1 MNLPEIS
8 INRYVLAFML
18 SGVMVLFGLVSY
30 ERIGVDRNPA
40 IEFPM
45 ISVTTTLPGANPEII
60 DSSVTNVI
68 ESAVNSI
75 PGIEHISSTSNP
87 SVSMVAIRFS
97 LEKNVDVAF
106 NDVQAKVNQVLRK
119 LPVKAE
125 PPVVAKIEF
134 GSMPIM
140 WLSLSGNSTLQQ
152 LNLYAGNTIKKRL
165 ETIDGVGEVRIGGN
179 RERTIRINLDTTRM
193 AAFKITPQDVIA
205 AFRREHVQLPGGFMA
220 NKNKD
225 DLIKLDTE
233 FHNVDELAGMIVSH
247 RNGLDVRLRDIAR
260 VEDSLAD
267 FRSLARYNGKPTVGI
282 GIVKIANTNT
292 VAIAEEVKHR
302 LKKEIIPQLPPGM
315 QIDIA
320 TNDADLITDII
331 GGLKSHLFEGTL
343 LAALV
348 VWLFL
353 KNLRSTLIV
362 SAAIPVSLLG
372 AVAVMYFAGYTF
384 NIMTM
389 LALLLLIG
397 VVVDDAIVVLEN
409 IYRTSETT
417 DLDRVS
423 AAKQGTRQVV
433 FAVLAA
439 SLTLVAIFAPVI
451 FMQGIIGKFFES
463 FAVVVTVGVLVS
475 LFVSLT
481 LTPMLCSRYLSVPK
495 QHGKLYQKL
504 DAVFQSMDNGYRRLL
519 GLGIKHR
526 WKVVLMTIAVVMS
539 SGYFFGAIGKGF
551 MPDEDES
558 RFMVTFKT
566 PTGSGIEYTSERLLR
581 LEAALKS
588 HPEIRSFFT
597 LVGGSGGDVSSGT
610 AIVRM
615 VPKEERSI
623 RQSALMGIVQQ
634 ELNQIP
640 GIQAFTA
647 QIPMVGGRRGEPL
660 QFSLVGA
667 DLYRLAELSAALKKK
682 LSADPA
688 MGQIDM
694 GLVLD
699 LPQVELELTRSKLSS
714 MGIAPL
720 DVAQAINVL
729 GGGMDIGKYNDIPGD
744 GERYDVRLK
753 AGEGQV
759 ARPADLSKIYVRSA
773 SGEMIRLDNI
783 AQLNTEVGPATI
795 SRYDLQYSANFF
807 GTPKVA
813 EGDAA
818 RILMQH
824 VEEMNLPAGYQVRLK
839 GRAEEFGKT
848 AGYMLLAFVMGIVL
862 VYMVLASQFNSFIQP
877 LIIMV
882 AQPLAIIG
890 GVFGLWVMNH
900 SLNIYS
906 MIGLVLLIGL
916 VAKNSI
922 LLVDLTNQLRDQG
935 KGINEALLEA
945 CPIRMRPVLMTSL
958 TVILAMLPAAMG
970 VGAGADTNGP
980 LAVAVIGGMIS
991 STLLTLVVV
1000 PSVYSLVEH
1009 GIQHMDERLASVKAM
1024 FSRQIALLTRS

>member
-8 INRYVLAFML
+8 IKRYVLAYML
-18 SGVMVLFGLVSY
+18 SGVLVLFGLVSY
-30 ERIGVDRNPA
+30 QQIGVDRNPA

-45 ISVTTTLPGANPEII
+45 ITVSTALPGANPEIVN
-60 DSSVTNVI
+60 SSVTNII

-75 PGIEHISSTSNP
+75 PGIEHIESTSNP
-87 SVSMVAIRFS
+87 GVSIVAIRFA
-97 LEKNVDVAF
+97 LENDVDVAF
-106 NDVQAKVNQVLRK
+106 NDVQAKINQVLRK
-119 LPVKAE
+119 LPVEAD
-125 PPVVAKIEF
+125 PPVVGKVDSGA
-134 GSMPIM
+134 MPIM
-140 WLSLSGNSTLQQ
+140 WLSLSGNRTLQQ
-152 LNLYAGNTIKKRL
+152 LNLYASNNIKKRL
-165 ETIDGVGEVRIGGN
+165 ETINGVGEVRIGGN
-179 RERTIRINLDTTRM
+179 RPRTIRVNLDTTRM
-193 AAFKITPQDVIA
+193 AAFNITPQDVIA
-205 AFRREHVQLPGGFMA
+205 AFQREHVQLPGGFMA
-220 NKNKD
+220 NGNKD
-225 DLIKLDTE
+225 DLIKLDVE
-233 FHNVDELAGMIVSH
+233 FHTLKTLAGMTVANH
-247 RNGLDVRLRDIAR
+247 GGLNVRLNDIAE

-292 VAIAEEVKHR
+292 VAIVDEVKHR
-302 LKKEIIPQLPPGM
+302 LEKEIIPQLPPGM
-315 QIDIA
+315 QIGIA

-331 GGLKSHLFEGTL
+331 SGLKSHLFEGTL

-409 IYRTSETT
+409 IYRTRETT
-417 DLDRVS
+417 DLDRVA
-423 AAKQGTRQVV
+423 AAKEGTRQVV
-433 FAVLAA
+433 FAVVAA

-451 FMQGIIGKFFES
+451 FMQGIIGLFFES

-481 LTPMLCSRYLSVPK
+481 LTPMLCSRYLNIPK
-495 QHGKLYQKL
+495 QHGRVYRTL
-504 DAVFQSMDNGYRRLL
+504 DTVFRAMDSGYRQVL
-519 GLGIKHR
+519 GLGLKHR
-526 WKVVLMTIAVVMS
+526 WKVVVMTLTVVMS

-551 MPDEDES
+551 MPEEDES
-558 RFMVTFKT
+558 RFMVTIKT
-566 PTGSGIEYTSERLLR
+566 PTGSGISYIEERLTKV
-581 LEAALKS
+581 EAVFDS
-588 HPEIRSFFT
+588 HPEISSYFT
-597 LVGGSGGDVSSGT
+597 LAGGDTGGSVTSGR

-615 VPKEERSI
+615 VPPEERSI
-623 RQSALMGIVQQ
+623 RQATLMKTVQQ

-640 GIQAFTA
+640 GIQGFTSA
-647 QIPMVGGRRGEPL
+647 IPMVGGRRGEPL
-660 QFSLVGA
+660 QFALVGP
-667 DLYRLAELSAALKKK
+667 DLYKVAELADALQQKLAAD
-682 LSADPA
+682 SA
-688 MGQIDM
+688 MGEIDM
-694 GLVLD
+694 VLVMD
-699 LPQVELELTRSKLSS
+699 LPQVELELDRSRLTAL
-714 MGIAPL
+714 GIAPS
-720 DVAQAINVL
+720 DVAMAINVL
-729 GGGMDIGKYNDIPGD
+729 GGGLDVAKYNDMPGD

-759 ARPADLSKIYVRSA
+759 IRPSDLGRIYVRA
-773 SGEMIRLDNI
+773 ANGEMIRLDNI
-783 AQLNTEVGPATI
+783 AHLKNGVGPAMI

-807 GTPKVA
+807 ATPAMA

-818 RILMQH
+818 RKLTG
-824 VEEMNLPAGYQVRLK
+824 VVKEMGLPLGYQVRLK

-877 LIIMV
+877 VIIMV

-922 LLVDLTNQLRDQG
+922 LLVDLTNQLRSQG
-935 KGINEALLEA
+935 RGINEALLEA

-958 TVILAMLPAAMG
+958 TVILAMLPAASG

-1000 PSVYSLVEH
+1000 PAVYSLVENGLH
-1009 GIQHMDERLASVKAM
+1009 YLEEWLDSVKM
-1024 FSRQIALLTRS
+1024 KFNSEHS

>member
-8 INRYVLAFML
+8 INRHVLAYML
-18 SGVMVLFGLVSY
+18 SGVLVLFGVVSY
-30 ERIGVDRNPA
+30 ERIGVDRNPS

-45 ISVTTTLPGANPEII
+45 ITVSTALPGANPEII
-60 DSSVTNVI
+60 DASVTNII

-75 PGIEHISSTSNP
+75 PGIEHIESTSNP
-87 SVSMVAIRFS
+87 GVSIVAIRFA
-97 LEKNVDVAF
+97 LEKSVDVAF

-119 LPVKAE
+119 LPTDAD
-125 PPVVAKIEF
+125 PPVVAKVEF
-134 GSMPIM
+134 GSMPII
-140 WLSLSGNSTLQQ
+140 WLTLSGDRTLQQ
-152 LNLYAGNTIKKRL
+152 LNLYASNIIKKRL
-165 ETIDGVGEVRIGGN
+165 ETIDGVGEVRIGGS
-179 RERTIRINLDTTRM
+179 RPRTIRINLDTTRM
-193 AAFKITPQDVIA
+193 AAYHITSQDVIA
-205 AFRREHVQLPGGFMA
+205 AFQRQHVQLPGGFMA
-220 NKNKD
+220 NGSKD

-233 FHNVDELAGMIVSH
+233 FHNINDLAGMIVAN
-247 RNGLDVRLRDIAR
+247 RLGLDIKLKDIAK
-260 VEDSLAD
+260 VKDGLAD
-267 FRSLARYNGKPTVGI
+267 YRSLARYNGKPTVGI

-292 VAIAEEVKHR
+292 VAIVDEVKRR
-302 LKKEIIPQLPPGM
+302 LDKEVIPQLPPGM
-315 QIDIA
+315 HIGIA

-331 GGLKSHLFEGTL
+331 EGLKSHLIEGTL

-389 LALLLLIG
+389 LGLLLLIG

-409 IYRTSETT
+409 IYRTREENAS
-417 DLDRVS
+417 LDRVN

-451 FMQGIIGKFFES
+451 FMQGIIGQFFKS

-481 LTPMLCSRYLSVPK
+481 LTPMLCSRYLSIPK
-495 QHGKLYQKL
+495 QHGRLYRYL
-504 DAVFQSMDNGYRRLL
+504 DSAFQAMDNSYRWLIDL
-519 GLGIKHR
+519 SLKHR
-526 WKVVLMTIAVVMS
+526 WKVVVMTVAVVMS
-539 SGYFFGAIGKGF
+539 SGYFFGHIGKGF

-566 PTGSGIEYTSERLLR
+566 PTGSSIDYTAERLTKV
-581 LEAALKS
+581 EAVLKS

-597 LVGGSGGDVSSGT
+597 LVGSDNGGNVSSGT

-615 VPKEERSI
+615 VPKGERNI
-623 RQSALMGIVQQ
+623 RQSALMMIVQQ

-640 GIQAFTA
+640 GIQAFA
-647 QIPMVGGRRGEPL
+647 SQIPMVGGARGEPL
-660 QFSLVGA
+660 QFSLVGP
-667 DLYRLAELSAALKKK
+667 DLYKVAALADSLKKN
-682 LSADPA
+682 LSADSD
-688 MGQIDM
+688 MGQVDM
-694 GLVLD
+694 TLVLD
-699 LPQVELELTRSKLSS
+699 LPQVSLEMARSRLASL
-714 MGIAPL
+714 GIAPV

-729 GGGMDIGKYNDIPGD
+729 GGGMDIAKYNDVPGD

-753 AGEGQV
+753 AGDGQV
-759 ARPADLSKIYVRSA
+759 VKPADLSRLYVRA
-773 SGEMIRLDNI
+773 ANGEMIRLDNL
-783 AQLNTEVGPATI
+783 ARLNSGVGPATI

-807 GTPKVA
+807 ATPSVA

-818 RILMQH
+818 QKLEQH
-824 VEEMNLPAGYQVRLK
+824 VSKLHLPLGYKVRLK
-839 GRAEEFGKT
+839 GRAEEFAKT
-848 AGYMLLAFVMGIVL
+848 AGYMLLAFVMAIVL

-922 LLVDLTNQLRDQG
+922 LLVDLTNQLRGQG
-935 KGINEALLEA
+935 RGIKEALLEA
-945 CPIRMRPVLMTSL
+945 CPIRMRPVVMTSL
-958 TVILAMLPAAMG
+958 TVILAMLPAAIG
-970 VGAGADTNGP
+970 IGAGSDTNGP

-1000 PSVYSLVEH
+1000 PAVYSLVEN
-1009 GIQHMDERLASVKAM
+1009 GLQHLHEWLAAIKM
-1024 FSRQIALLTRS
+1024 KLSRDAG

>member
-30 ERIGVDRNPA
+30 QRVGVDRHPA

-45 ISVTTTLPGANPEII
+45 ITVSTALPGANPEII
-60 DSSVTNVI
+60 DASVTNIV

-75 PGIEHISSTSNP
+75 PGIEHIESTSRP
-87 SVSMVAIRFS
+87 GISVVAIQFA

-119 LPVKAE
+119 LPVDAD
-125 PPVVAKIEF
+125 PPVVAKVEF

-140 WLSLSGNSTLQQ
+140 WLSLSGNRTLQQ
-152 LNLYAGNTIKKRL
+152 LNLYASNIIKKRL
-165 ETIDGVGEVRIGGN
+165 ETIDGVGEVRVGGS
-179 RERTIRINLDTTRM
+179 RERTIRVHLDTTRM
-193 AAFKITPQDVIA
+193 AAFNITAQDVIA
-205 AFRREHVQLPGGFMA
+205 AFQREHVQLPGGFMA
-220 NKNKD
+220 NGNTD
-225 DLIKLDTE
+225 HLIKLDTE
-233 FHNVDELAGMIVSH
+233 FHTIDELAGMIVAN
-247 RNGLDVRLRDIAR
+247 RRGLNIRLSEVAR
-260 VEDSLAD
+260 VEDGLAD
-267 FRSLARYNGKPTVGI
+267 FRSLARYNGEPTVGI

-292 VAIAEEVKHR
+292 VAIVDEVKRR
-302 LKKEIIPQLPPGM
+302 LEQEIIPQLPPGM
-315 QIDIA
+315 HIGIA
-320 TNDADLITDII
+320 TNDADLIADII
-331 GGLKSHLFEGTL
+331 AGLKAHLFEGTL

-362 SAAIPVSLLG
+362 GVAIPVSLLG
-372 AVAVMYFAGYTF
+372 AVAAMYFAGYTF
-384 NIMTM
+384 NVMTM
-389 LALLLLIG
+389 LGLLLLIG

-409 IYRTSETT
+409 IYRTRETT
-417 DLDRVS
+417 ALDQVA

-451 FMQGIIGKFFES
+451 FMQGIVGKFFES
-463 FAVVVTVGVLVS
+463 FAVVVTVGVLIS

-481 LTPMLCSRYLSVPK
+481 LTPMLCSRHLSIPK
-495 QHGKLYQKL
+495 QHGLIYGTL
-504 DAVFQSMDNGYRRLL
+504 DALFRWMDNGYRRLL
-519 GLGIKHR
+519 GLGLAHR
-526 WKVVLMTIAVVMS
+526 WKVVALTVAVVMS
-539 SGYFFGAIGKGF
+539 SGYFFGHIGKGF
-551 MPDEDES
+551 MPEEDES

-566 PTGSGIEYTSERLLR
+566 PTGSGIEYTADRLQR
-581 LEAALKS
+581 VEAVLKS
-588 HPEIRSFFT
+588 HPEVRSFFT
-597 LVGGSGGDVSSGT
+597 LVGGDSGGEVSSGT
-610 AIVRM
+610 AIVRL
-615 VPKEERSI
+615 VPQEERSV
-623 RQSALMGIVQQ
+623 RQAALMQTVQQ
-634 ELNQIP
+634 AFNEIP
-640 GIQAFTA
+640 GIEAFTA

-660 QFSLVGA
+660 QFSMVGS
-667 DLYRLAELSAALKKK
+667 DIYRLAELADALQRK
-682 LSADPA
+682 LSADPG
-688 MGQIDM
+688 MGQVDM
-694 GLVLD
+694 ELVVD
-699 LPQVELELTRSKLSS
+699 LPQVELELARTRLSS
-714 MGIAPL
+714 LGIAPR

-729 GGGMDIGKYNDIPGD
+729 GGGMDVAKYNDVPGD

-753 AGEGQV
+753 AGDGQV
-759 ARPADLSKIYVRSA
+759 VKPADLSRLYVRAA
-773 SGEMIRLDNI
+773 SGEMIRLDNL
-783 AQLNTEVGPATI
+783 ARLNTGVGPAMI

-807 GTPKVA
+807 ATPTVA

-818 RILMQH
+818 QKLLEH
-824 VEEMNLPAGYQVRLK
+824 VEQMEIPLGYQVRLK
-839 GRAEEFGKT
+839 GRAEEFKKT
-848 AGYMLLAFVMGIVL
+848 AGYMLLAFVMAIML

-890 GVFGLWVMNH
+890 GVFGLWVTGH

-922 LLVDLTNQLRDQG
+922 LLVDLTNQMREQRR
-935 KGINEALLEA
+935 GIDEALLEA

-958 TVILAMLPAAMG
+958 TVILAMLPAAGG
-970 VGAGADTNGP
+970 VGAGSDTNGP

-1000 PSVYSLVEH
+1000 PAVYSLVENGLLNLQA
-1009 GIQHMDERLASVKAM
+1009 GIERVRTKP
-1024 FSRQIALLTRS
+1024 

>member
-1 MNLPEIS
+1 MNLPELS
-8 INRYVLAFML
+8 INRYVLAYML
-18 SGVMVLFGLVSY
+18 SGVLVLFGFVSY

-45 ISVTTTLPGANPEII
+45 ITVSTALPGANPEII
-60 DSSVTNVI
+60 DSSVTNII

-75 PGIEHISSTSNP
+75 PGIEHIESFSNP
-87 SVSMVAIRFS
+87 GVSVVAIRFA
-97 LEKNVDVAF
+97 LEKSVDVAF

-119 LPVKAE
+119 LPTDAD
-125 PPVVAKIEF
+125 PPVVAKVEF

-140 WLSLSGNSTLQQ
+140 WLTLSGNRTLQQ
-152 LNLYAGNTIKKRL
+152 LNTYASNTIKKRL
-165 ETIDGVGEVRIGGN
+165 ETIDGVGEVRIGGS
-179 RERTIRINLDTTRM
+179 RPRTIRINLDTTRM
-193 AAFKITPQDVIA
+193 AAFGITAQDVIA
-205 AFRREHVQLPGGFMA
+205 AFARQHVQLPGGFMA
-220 NKNKD
+220 NGTRD

-233 FHNVDELAGMIVSH
+233 FHNVDDLAGMIVTNH
-247 RNGLDVRLRDIAR
+247 NGLDIRLTDIAK
-260 VEDSLAD
+260 VEDGLAD
-267 FRSLARYNGKPTVGI
+267 FRSMARYNGQPTVGI

-292 VAIAEEVKHR
+292 VAIVDEVKRR
-302 LKKEIIPQLPPGM
+302 LDKEIIPQLPPGM
-315 QIDIA
+315 HIGIA
-320 TNDADLITDII
+320 TNEADLITDII
-331 GGLKSHLFEGTL
+331 EGLKSHLIEGTL

-384 NIMTM
+384 NIMTL

-409 IYRTSETT
+409 IYRTREENAS
-417 DLDRVS
+417 LDRVS

-451 FMQGIIGKFFES
+451 FMQGIIGQFFQS

-481 LTPMLCSRYLSVPK
+481 LTPMLCSRYLTIPK
-495 QHGKLYQKL
+495 QHGRLYRYL
-504 DAVFQSMDNGYRRLL
+504 DHIFHVMDNGYRRLL
-519 GLGIKHR
+519 ELGLKHR
-526 WKVVLMTIAVVMS
+526 WKVVVITVLMVMS
-539 SGYFFGAIGKGF
+539 SGYFFGHIGKGF
-551 MPDEDES
+551 MPEEDES

-566 PTGSGIEYTSERLLR
+566 PTGSSIDYTAERLTKI
-581 LEAALKS
+581 EAVLNS
-588 HPEIRSFFT
+588 HKEIRSFFT
-597 LVGGSGGDVSSGT
+597 LIGGDNGGDVNSGT

-615 VPKEERSI
+615 LPKDQRDI
-623 RQSALMGIVQQ
+623 RQAALMKTVQH

-640 GIQAFTA
+640 GIQAFA
-647 QIPMVGGRRGEPL
+647 SQIPMVGGHRGEPL
-660 QFSLVGA
+660 QFSLVGPN
-667 DLYRLAELSAALKKK
+667 LYKVAELANTLKQN
-682 LSADPA
+682 LATDPG
-688 MGQIDM
+688 MGKVDM
-694 GLVLD
+694 TLVLD
-699 LPQVELELTRSKLSS
+699 LPQVDLELARSRLSS
-714 MGIAPL
+714 LGIAPL
-720 DVAQAINVL
+720 DVATAINVL
-729 GGGMDIGKYNDIPGD
+729 GGGMDVAKYNDVPGD
-744 GERYDVRLK
+744 GERYNVRLK

-759 ARPADLSKIYVRSA
+759 IKPADLSRLYVRA
-773 SGEMIRLDNI
+773 SNGKMIRLDNL
-783 AQLNTEVGPATI
+783 ARLKTGVGPATI
-795 SRYDLQYSANFF
+795 TRYDLQYAANFF
-807 GTPKVA
+807 ATPTVP
-813 EGDAA
+813 EGDASQK
-818 RILMQH
+818 LFQH
-824 VEEMNLPAGYQVRLK
+824 VAKIKMPLGYKVRLK
-839 GRAEEFGKT
+839 GRAEEFSKT
-848 AGYMLLAFVMGIVL
+848 AGYMALAFVMAIVL

-890 GVFGLWVMNH
+890 GVFALWLFNH

-935 KGINEALLEA
+935 KGITDALLEA
-945 CPIRMRPVLMTSL
+945 CPIRMRPVVMTSL
-958 TVILAMLPAAMG
+958 TVILAMLPAAIG
-970 VGAGADTNGP
+970 VGAGSDTNGP

-1000 PSVYSLVEH
+1000 PAVYSLVENGLLH
-1009 GIQHMDERLASVKAM
+1009 LHERMEGIKLK
-1024 FSRQIALLTRS
+1024 FTRENL

>member
-8 INRYVLAFML
+8 INRYVLAYML

-45 ISVTTTLPGANPEII
+45 ISVSTALPGANPEII
-60 DSSVTNVI
+60 DSSVTNII

-75 PGIEHISSTSNP
+75 PGIEHIESTSNP
-87 SVSMVAIRFS
+87 GVSVVAIRFA
-97 LEKNVDVAF
+97 LEKSVDVAF

-119 LPVKAE
+119 LPVDAD
-125 PPVVAKIEF
+125 PPVVAKVEF

-140 WLSLSGNSTLQQ
+140 WLSLSGNRTLQQ
-152 LNLYAGNTIKKRL
+152 LNLYASNTIKKRL
-165 ETIDGVGEVRIGGN
+165 ETIDGVGEVRIGGS
-179 RERTIRINLDTTRM
+179 RPRTIRINLDTTRM
-193 AAFKITPQDVIA
+193 AAFGVTPQDVMA
-205 AFRREHVQLPGGFMA
+205 AFQREHIQLPGGFMA
-220 NKNKD
+220 NGSKD
-225 DLIKLDTE
+225 DMIKLDTE
-233 FHNVDELAGMIVSH
+233 FHNVAELAGMIIAY
-247 RNGLDVRLRDIAR
+247 RDGLNIQLKDVAK

-267 FRSLARYNGKPTVGI
+267 FRSLARFNGEPTVGI

-292 VAIAEEVKHR
+292 VAIADEVKRR
-302 LKKEIIPQLPPGM
+302 LEKEIIPQLPPGM
-315 QIDIA
+315 HIGIA

-331 GGLKSHLFEGTL
+331 DGLKSHLLEGTL

-372 AVAVMYFAGYTF
+372 AVAVMYFAGFTF

-409 IYRTSETT
+409 IYRTREENTH
-417 DLDRVS
+417 LDGVA

-451 FMQGIIGKFFES
+451 FMQGIIGQFFKS

-481 LTPMLCSRYLSVPK
+481 LTPMLCSRYLSIPK
-495 QHGKLYQKL
+495 KHGKLYGQL
-504 DAVFQSMDNGYRRLL
+504 DRAFHALDDGYRRLL
-519 GLGIKHR
+519 ELGIQHR
-526 WKVVLMTIAVVMS
+526 WKVVVMTVAVVMS
-539 SGYFFGAIGKGF
+539 SGYFFGHIGKGF
-551 MPDEDES
+551 MPEEDES

-566 PTGSGIEYTSERLLR
+566 PTGSSIEYTDGRLKKI
-581 LEAALKS
+581 EAVLKS

-597 LVGGSGGDVSSGT
+597 LVGGGNGGNVSSGS
-610 AIVRM
+610 AIIRM
-615 VPKEERSI
+615 VPQEERSI
-623 RQSALMGIVQQ
+623 RQVALMTTVQQ

-640 GIQAFTA
+640 GIQAFTS
-647 QIPMVGGRRGEPL
+647 QIPMVGGNRGEPL
-660 QFSLVGA
+660 QFSLVGP
-667 DLYRLAELSAALKKK
+667 DLYKVAELANELKQK
-682 LSADPA
+682 LSADPD

-694 GLVLD
+694 TLVLD
-699 LPQVELELTRSKLSS
+699 LPQVELELARTRLSS
-714 MGIAPL
+714 LGIAPR

-729 GGGMDIGKYNDIPGD
+729 GGGMDIAKYNDLPGD

-759 ARPADLSKIYVRSA
+759 VRPDDLSRLYVRAA
-773 SGEMIRLDNI
+773 SGEMIRLDNL
-783 AQLNTEVGPATI
+783 ARLNSGVGPATI

-807 GTPKVA
+807 GTPAMA

-818 RILMQH
+818 KRLFQH
-824 VEEMNLPAGYQVRLK
+824 VAEMDVPLGYQVRLK
-839 GRAEEFGKT
+839 GRAEEFAKT

-877 LIIMV
+877 VIIMV

-890 GVFGLWVMNH
+890 GVFGLWLMNH

-935 KGINEALLEA
+935 KGIDDALLEA

-1000 PSVYSLVEH
+1000 PAVYSLVEH
-1009 GIQHMDERLASVKAM
+1009 GLQHLDERLASVKAM
-1024 FSRQIALLTRS
+1024 FSRGAA

>member
-8 INRYVLAFML
+8 INRYVLAYML

-45 ISVTTTLPGANPEII
+45 ITVSTALPGANPEII
-60 DSSVTNVI
+60 DSSVTNII

-75 PGIEHISSTSNP
+75 PGIEHIESTSNP
-87 SVSMVAIRFS
+87 GVSIVAIRFS
-97 LEKNVDVAF
+97 LEKSVDVAF
-106 NDVQAKVNQVLRK
+106 NDVQAKVNQVLRR
-119 LPVKAE
+119 LPTDAD
-125 PPVVAKIEF
+125 PPVVAKVEF

-140 WLSLSGNSTLQQ
+140 WLSLSGDRTLQQ
-152 LNLYAGNTIKKRL
+152 LNVYASNVVKKRL
-165 ETIDGVGEVRIGGN
+165 ETIDGVGEVRIGGS
-179 RERTIRINLDTTRM
+179 RERTIRVNLDTTRM
-193 AAFKITPQDVIA
+193 AAYGITAQEVIA
-205 AFRREHVQLPGGFMA
+205 AFKREHVQLPGGFLTEGTR
-220 NKNKD
+220 D

-233 FHNVDELAGMIVSH
+233 YHNVDELAGMSVAY
-247 RNGLDVRLRDIAR
+247 RGGLNITLRDIAV
-260 VEDSLAD
+260 VEDGLAD
-267 FRSLARYNGKPTVGI
+267 YRGLARYNGEPTVGI

-292 VAIAEEVKHR
+292 VAIVEEVQRR
-302 LKKEIIPQLPPGM
+302 LDEEIIPQLPPGM
-315 QIDIA
+315 SIGIA
-320 TNDADLITDII
+320 TNEADLITDII
-331 GGLKSHLFEGTL
+331 EGLKSHLVEGTL

-372 AVAVMYFAGYTF
+372 AVAVMYFAGFTF

-409 IYRTSETT
+409 VYRTREENAELNSVE
-417 DLDRVS
+417 

-451 FMQGIIGKFFES
+451 FMKGIIGQFFQS

-481 LTPMLCSRYLSVPK
+481 LTPMLCSRYLSIPK
-495 QHGKLYQKL
+495 RHGKLYGLL
-504 DAVFQSMDNGYRRLL
+504 DRLFHAMDEGYRALLVL
-519 GLGIKHR
+519 GLRHR
-526 WKVVLMTIAVVMS
+526 WKVVMMTVLVVMS
-539 SGYFFGAIGKGF
+539 SGYFFGNIGKGF
-551 MPDEDES
+551 MPEEDEG
-558 RFMVTFKT
+558 RFMITLKT
-566 PTGSGIEYTSERLLR
+566 PTGSSIDYTEDRLR
-581 LEAALKS
+581 LVEAVVKS
-588 HPEIRSFFT
+588 HPEIRSFFS
-597 LVGGSGGDVSSGT
+597 LVGGSLADSVNTGSV
-610 AIVRM
+610 IVRM
-615 VPKEERSI
+615 VPQSERGM
-623 RQSALMGIVQQ
+623 RQAELMKTVQQ
-634 ELNQIP
+634 ELNAIP
-640 GIQAFTA
+640 GIRVFAS
-647 QIPMVGGRRGEPL
+647 QIPMVGGNRGEPL

-667 DLYRLAELSAALKKK
+667 DLYKVAELADELKRRLATDDK
-682 LSADPA
+682 L
-688 MGQIDM
+688 GEVDM
-694 GLVLD
+694 TLVLD
-699 LPQVELELTRSKLSS
+699 LPQVELELARSRLASL
-714 MGIAPL
+714 GIAPV

-729 GGGMDIGKYNDIPGD
+729 GGGVDLAKYNDVPGD

-753 AGEGQV
+753 AGEGQIV
-759 ARPADLSKIYVRSA
+759 RPADLSRLYVRAA
-773 SGEMIRLDNI
+773 SGEMIRVDNL
-783 AQLNTEVGPATI
+783 ARLNEGVGPAVI
-795 SRYDLQYSANFF
+795 SRYDLQYAANFYA
-807 GTPKVA
+807 TPVVA
-813 EGDAA
+813 EGDASK
-818 RILMQH
+818 ILFGH
-824 VEEMNLPAGYQVRLK
+824 VAEMNMPLGYQVRLK
-839 GRAEEFGKT
+839 GRAEEFAKT
-848 AGYMLLAFVMGIVL
+848 AGYMAMAFIMAIVL

-890 GVFGLWVMNH
+890 GGVGLWVMDH

-935 KGINEALLEA
+935 RGITEALLEA

-958 TVILAMLPAAMG
+958 TVILAMLPAASG

-1000 PSVYSLVEH
+1000 PAVYSLVEH
-1009 GIQHMDERLASVKAM
+1009 GLVRMGERIARLRQRWMPDEA
-1024 FSRQIALLTRS
+1024 